1 MVRIGIV
8 LAIVRLLMAFGVI
21 TLEGHLLAG
30 YTAIAHIF
38 IGVVGWDWWLNRV
51 ESGLWGSE
59 EWMGFRTYFKSQPW
73 QFRLFWAMNAVE
85 VFSFFYS
92 RS

>member
-30 YTAIAHIF
+30 YTAVAHIF
-38 IGVVGWDWWLNRV
+38 IGVVGWDWWLNRYKFR
-51 ESGLWGSE
+51 ESY
-59 EWMGFRTYFKSQPW
+59 TYWLTHQPW
-73 QFRLFWAMNAVE
+73 QFRLFCAMNAVE
-85 VFSFFYS
+85 LFSFFYS